1 MRKKLLFI
9 TLFFLLL
16 SVGILTYFIM
26 PIKSKHNLKIP
37 SSNRDE
43 VIEYLQG
50 KGIDVGFLD
59 RVFLSFTTKPLK
71 GWIYLSKSR
80 LPRYKFLLLLG
91 KKSIHYTPVTIVPGE
106 TTYFVLNLLEKKLN
120 FNRSALEKIY
130 KKLARF
136 QEGNFLADTYNIPA
150 YFDAQKTIQF
160 LIEKSFKKYK
170 MLSMT
175 YFNEY
180 DPKKWKKIIIIASII
195 EKEAANSKEM
205 PLVASVIFNRLRKK
219 MRLQMDGTLNYGAYS
234 HTRVTPQRIKSD
246 KTFYNTYKHKGLP
259 KEPVC
264 NVSVNAIKAA
274 IEPAKTNYLY
284 FMKNKNG
291 YHDFTVSYK
300 KHIKNVQK
308 RRLEKKK

>member
-16 SVGILTYFIM
+16 SVGVLAYFIT

-43 VIEYLQG
+43 VIEYLQD

-59 RVFLSFTTKPLK
+59 RFFLSFTPKPIK
-71 GWIYLSKSR
+71 GWIYLNKSR

-120 FNRSALEKIY
+120 LNRSALEKSY

-136 QEGNFLADTYNIPA
+136 QEGNFLADTYNIPV

-170 MLSMT
+170 TLSMA

-180 DPKKWKKIIIIASII
+180 DPKKWKKIIIIASIV
-195 EKEAANSKEM
+195 EKEAANSNEM

-264 NVSVNAIKAA
+264 NVSINAIKAA

-291 YHDFTVSYK
+291 FHDFTVSYK
-300 KHIKNVQK
+300 RHMQNVQK